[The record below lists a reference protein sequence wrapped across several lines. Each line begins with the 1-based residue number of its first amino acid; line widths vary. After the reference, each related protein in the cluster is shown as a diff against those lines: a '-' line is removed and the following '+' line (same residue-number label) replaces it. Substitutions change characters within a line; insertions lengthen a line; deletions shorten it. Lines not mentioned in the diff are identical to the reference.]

1 MPLPPLNRLWKGI
14 TFFAFLLFILFCLT
28 FFKVKPGTL
37 QPEEEPPRVQTEI
50 CLLVTSTGPVN
61 VDTVFRLKS
70 ERIFAYSSWSAGFAD
85 TVWHTW
91 FHNSE
96 MMQNIPCKQENSA
109 CFSSISADSLQEGNW
124 SVDTRQNGILLN
136 IKQFRIE
143 K

>member
-1 MPLPPLNRLWKGI
+1 M
-14 TFFAFLLFILFCLT
+14 
-28 FFKVKPGTL
+28 
-37 QPEEEPPRVQTEI
+37 
-50 CLLVTSTGPVN
+50 CLLVTSSGPVN
-61 VDTVFRLKS
+61 VDTVFSLTND
-70 ERIFAYSSWSAGFAD
+70 RIYAYSSWGTDFAD

-96 MMQNIPCKQENSA
+96 MIKNIPCKQENSA

-124 SVDTRQNGILLN
+124 SVDTKQNGVLLN

>member
-1 MPLPPLNRLWKGI
+1 MSLPPLNRLWKGI

-28 FFKVKPGTL
+28 FFKAKPDSI
-37 QPEEEPPRVQTEI
+37 QPEEEVPGVQTEI
-50 CLLVTSTGPVN
+50 CLLVTAAGPVN
-61 VDTVFRLKS
+61 VDTVFSIKN
-70 ERIFAYSSWSAGFAD
+70 ERIFAYSSWSTGFAD

-91 FHNSE
+91 FLNSE
-96 MMQNIPCKQENSA
+96 MIKNTPCNLENIA

-124 SVDTRQNGILLN
+124 SVDTKQNGILLN